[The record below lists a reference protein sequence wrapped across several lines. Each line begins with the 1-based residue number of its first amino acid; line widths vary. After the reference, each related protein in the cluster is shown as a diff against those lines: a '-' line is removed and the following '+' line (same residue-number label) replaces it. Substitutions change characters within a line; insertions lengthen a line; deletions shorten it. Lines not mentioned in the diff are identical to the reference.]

1 MREMSSV
8 KEKIL
13 DRAVYLIG
21 KRGTMNVPVRAI
33 AKEAGVNMGA
43 INYYFVKK
51 EVLIEDIKA
60 FLIDN
65 SHDAL
70 RQLNNT
76 ELDARTVLLNYANEL
91 MEYNLRYP
99 GVTVVMQSANETLE
113 VSEQS
118 RKLVEVTKL
127 IQQKLEALLG
137 SLMNCSPMDDIRRK
151 MIFIS
156 SIVYPVEKYEVI
168 YTDKVNFHDRN
179 ERLAYIN
186 HLIDLLTN

>member
-1 MREMSSV
+1 MREMNSV

-33 AKEAGVNMGA
+33 AKEAGVNIGA
-43 INYYFVKK
+43 INYYFVTK
-51 EVLIEDIKA
+51 EALLGEIMGFLIE
-60 FLIDN
+60 N

-70 RQLNNT
+70 KQLNN
-76 ELDARTVLLNYANEL
+76 EDMSEREILLNYANEL

-99 GVTVVMQSANETLE
+99 GVTVILAAANETVE
-113 VSEQS
+113 TSELS
-118 RKLVEVTKL
+118 RSLVAVTKL
-127 IQQKLEALLG
+127 IQQRLEEILG
-137 SLMNCSPMDDIRRK
+137 SLMTCDPSDHIRRK

-156 SIVYPVEKYEVI
+156 SLVYPVEKYDVI
-168 YTDKVNFHDRN
+168 YTEKVDFLDRQ

-186 HLIDLLTN
+186 HLIDLLTS